1 VLAAIDKLNARACT
15 VAPGSSQAEIVNG
28 LTQACRHQAVKSG
41 MIGRLD
47 APRVIGRFSILVFIE
62 LISLAK
68 G

>member
-1 VLAAIDKLNARACT
+1 VLAAIDKLIARVCA

-28 LTQACRHQAVKSG
+28 LTQACRRRAVESG

-47 APRVIGRFSILVFIE
+47 SPRVIGRLSILVFTE